1 MKEARSLP
9 YRFISSG
16 FEKDAKVNY
25 SPSHGTLV
33 EGTSVIADAD
43 SVSSVALILSAAWL
57 EFISASVDDFEAVAD
72 ALMSVSAAVDVET
85 ASVPQ
90 LAVVTQMV
98 EVCMVVV
105 AVSRLS

>member
-1 MKEARSLP
+1 MKEAPSLS
-9 YRFISSG
+9 YTFINPG
-16 FEKDAKVNY
+16 FEKDVKVMY
-25 SPSHGTLV
+25 SPSHGMLV

-57 EFISASVDDFEAVAD
+57 EFLSVSVDEFEPVTD
-72 ALMSVSAAVDVET
+72 ALMSVSAAGDVAT

-90 LAVVTQMV
+90 SAVVTQMV

>member
-1 MKEARSLP
+1 MKEARSLS

-16 FEKDAKVNY
+16 LEKDVKVNY

-33 EGTSVIADAD
+33 EGTPVIADAD

-57 EFISASVDDFEAVAD
+57 EFLSASVDEFEAVAD
-72 ALMSVSAAVDVET
+72 ALMSVSATADVAT

-90 LAVVTQMV
+90 SAVVTQVV

-105 AVSRLS
+105 GVSRLS